1 MNKVYLLKEE
11 VTFEL
16 VFKEKNIKSPMNRN
30 GHQKQKKT
38 ACAKVDAGKNSRNVL
53 GMENSLGQMVCGE
66 EMADDGTEKAG

>member
-30 GHQKQKKT
+30 WTSEAEET
-38 ACAKVDAGKNSRNVL
+38 ACAKVDARKELKEYPRNGK
-53 GMENSLGQMVCGE
+53 
-66 EMADDGTEKAG
+66 